1 VSLTLAAC
9 KEKQEVQDKGDW
21 AEEKRRM
28 VEWQEAQ
35 QHKYLNEIA
44 DLKTVFYN
52 EIKVWNHMYI
62 SIKFLITVA
71 VILRQSR

>member
-1 VSLTLAAC
+1 MAAC
-9 KEKQEVQDKGDW
+9 KEKQEAQDRGDDW

-52 EIKVWNHMYI
+52 EIKVWIHMYI
-62 SIKFLITVA
+62 SIKFLIT
-71 VILRQSR
+71 ITTIMC